1 MILLICL
8 MVLIL
13 LQTFKIILNLSS
25 KKHETFT
32 ENSPVQIYHNKIK
45 NRIFLKIKTG
55 CKLELLSPEKM
66 KLLGTTK
73 KMLIKIKMDN
83 MCQN

>member
-45 NRIFLKIKTG
+45 SRIFLKIKTG

>member
-32 ENSPVQIYHNKIK
+32 ENSQVQIYHNKIK
-45 NRIFLKIKTG
+45 SRIFLKIKTG
-55 CKLELLSPEKM
+55 YKLELLSPETM